1 MNRSIMVML
10 DDVAKRCGISLRRT
24 ARIVGVCRSNYS
36 RWKGRVADQVA
47 LVQSPGPR
55 KMVPADIAAIT
66 LDIAGLSHGKR
77 RTLGTTAL
85 QNRYRECMS
94 RRDLQELVRNERARQ
109 VVERREGY
117 DEVTWQGAGIVWAM
131 DDTLCCGYAAL
142 DGNLWIH
149 HVRDIGAKY
158 SLQPISGREIAR
170 GEQVAANLSDLC
182 SRHGAPLFLKRD
194 NGGNLNGSDVDEV
207 LADRCI
213 IPFNSPV
220 FTPTYNGSIERSQG
234 TLKAEL
240 VRQLTPAGKVR
251 AEYAQPYVRA
261 AAYEINHRPL
271 ASNGGSHSCHYRST
285 HLRNF
290 TRNERKVIY
299 DWITDARI
307 SILENEGRTVN
318 VHTAQRWAVTAWLLK
333 NGLMSINRH

>member
-1 MNRSIMVML
+1 MVML
-10 DDVAKRCGISLRRT
+10 DDVAQRCGISLRRT
-24 ARIVGVCRSNYS
+24 ALIMGVCRSNYS
-36 RWKGRVADQVA
+36 RWKSRLANQRA

-66 LDIAGLSHGKR
+66 QDIASLSHGMR

-117 DEVTWQGAGIVWAM
+117 DEVVWQGAGIVWAM
-131 DDTLCCGYAAL
+131 DDTLCSGYAAL
-142 DGNLWIH
+142 DENLWIH
-149 HVRDIGAKY
+149 HVRDIGAGY

-182 SRHGAPLFLKRD
+182 RRHGAPLFLKRD
-194 NGGNLNGSDVDEV
+194 NGGNLNGPDVDEI
-207 LADRCI
+207 LAECCI

-220 FTPTYNGSIERSQG
+220 CTPTYNGSIERSQG

-240 VRQLTPAGKVR
+240 IRQLPPAKKIHV
-251 AEYAQPYVRA
+251 EYAQPYVRA

-271 ASNGGSHSCHYRST
+271 ASLGGSHSCHYRAT
-285 HLRNF
+285 HLHNF
-290 TRNERKVIY
+290 TRNERKVVY

-307 SILENEGRTVN
+307 SILENEGHTVN
-318 VHTAQRWAVTAWLLK
+318 VHTAQRWAVTAWLLE
-333 NGLMSINRH
+333 NRLMSINRH